1 MGKVRKRSIKKII
14 LILLISV
21 IALFII
27 ASAVLVPVLMGKNF
41 TRGEYGKY
49 TVSYRYNDYKNKYSR
64 TPVSFKSGKNTL
76 QGYIYGEEN
85 DKGLI
90 VVSHGIGGGH
100 EGYIQ
105 EIIWFVDHGWRVFAY
120 DCTGSCESEGDGT
133 RGLPQSA
140 LDLDSAL
147 TYIENDDSLSKLKK
161 CLFGHSWGGYA
172 VTAVLNFEHEAS
184 ASASI
189 AGYAEPMQMILEFA
203 EGMMGKFA
211 YAEYPFIWCYNKFLF
226 GENASLSAI
235 DGINKSDIPVMI
247 IHGEDDQMIGYNRS
261 SIISKK
267 DEITNPN
274 VEYYTISG
282 KYSGHNSIFQ
292 SEEVNEY
299 LEGLNKELEN
309 LLENYPDDNVPD
321 DVLNKF
327 YEKADRAKANGIN
340 EEMMNRINNFFEE
353 SLKK

>member
-1 MGKVRKRSIKKII
+1 MDKIKKSSIKKVI
-14 LILLISV
+14 LVVLIAV
-21 IALFII
+21 VALFII
-27 ASAVLVPVLMGKNF
+27 ASAILVPVLMGQNF
-41 TRGEYGKY
+41 ARGEYGKY
-49 TVSYRYNDYKNKYSR
+49 TASYRYEDYKDKYSR
-64 TPVSFKSGKNTL
+64 TSINFKSGKNTL
-76 QGYIYGEEN
+76 QGYIYGEDN
-85 DKGLI
+85 NKGLV

-100 EGYIQ
+100 EGYIN

-120 DCTGSCESEGDGT
+120 DCTGSCESEGDST

-147 TYIENDDSLSKLKK
+147 KYIEKDDSLSKLKV

-172 VTAVLNFEHEAS
+172 VTAVLNFDHKVA

-189 AGYAEPMQMILEFA
+189 AGYAKPMQMIIEFA

-226 GENASLSAI
+226 GENSSLSAV
-235 DGINKSDIPVMI
+235 DGINKSDTPVMI
-247 IHGEDDQMIGYNRS
+247 VHGEGDQMIGYDRS

-292 SEEVNEY
+292 SDDVNEY
-299 LEGLNKELEN
+299 LEALDKELD
-309 LLENYPDDNVPD
+309 LLSENYLDGEIPD
-321 DVLNKF
+321 DVLQMFFDKVD
-327 YEKADRAKANGIN
+327 KQKANGVN
-340 EEMMNRINNFFEE
+340 EEMIEKINRFFE
-353 SLKK
+353 KAIA

>member
-1 MGKVRKRSIKKII
+1 
-14 LILLISV
+14 
-21 IALFII
+21 
-27 ASAVLVPVLMGKNF
+27 
-41 TRGEYGKY
+41 
-49 TVSYRYNDYKNKYSR
+49 
-64 TPVSFKSGKNTL
+64 
-76 QGYIYGEEN
+76 
-85 DKGLI
+85 
-90 VVSHGIGGGH
+90 
-100 EGYIQ
+100 
-105 EIIWFVDHGWRVFAY
+105 
-120 DCTGSCESEGDGT
+120 
-133 RGLPQSA
+133 
-140 LDLDSAL
+140 
-147 TYIENDDSLSKLKK
+147 
-161 CLFGHSWGGYA
+161 
-172 VTAVLNFEHEAS
+172 
-184 ASASI
+184 
-189 AGYAEPMQMILEFA
+189 
-203 EGMMGKFA
+203 
-211 YAEYPFIWCYNKFLF
+211 
-226 GENASLSAI
+226 
-235 DGINKSDIPVMI
+235 MI

-327 YEKADRAKANGIN
+327 YEKADRAKANGVN

>member
-1 MGKVRKRSIKKII
+1 
-14 LILLISV
+14 
-21 IALFII
+21 
-27 ASAVLVPVLMGKNF
+27 
-41 TRGEYGKY
+41 
-49 TVSYRYNDYKNKYSR
+49 
-64 TPVSFKSGKNTL
+64 
-76 QGYIYGEEN
+76 
-85 DKGLI
+85 
-90 VVSHGIGGGH
+90 
-100 EGYIQ
+100 
-105 EIIWFVDHGWRVFAY
+105 
-120 DCTGSCESEGDGT
+120 
-133 RGLPQSA
+133 
-140 LDLDSAL
+140 
-147 TYIENDDSLSKLKK
+147 
-161 CLFGHSWGGYA
+161 
-172 VTAVLNFEHEAS
+172 
-184 ASASI
+184 
-189 AGYAEPMQMILEFA
+189 MILEFA

-226 GENASLSAI
+226 ERSATFCT